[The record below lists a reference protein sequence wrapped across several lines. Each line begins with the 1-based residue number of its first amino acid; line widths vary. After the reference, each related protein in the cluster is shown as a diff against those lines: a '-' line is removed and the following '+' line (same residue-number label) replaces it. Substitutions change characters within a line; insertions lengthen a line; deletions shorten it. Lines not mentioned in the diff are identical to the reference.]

1 VRRSTSK
8 TRDRRTEARWVPA
21 RVGILAAFVLF
32 GTLFGLGGPG
42 LALPES
48 FEGWTETE
56 VAGLRFL
63 NQTEPERSRE
73 LISSLIRFREALRVL
88 APDAVHDAPVPTE
101 VILFANEAA
110 YRPYKQLAGRN
121 TDHLVG
127 HFTATTF
134 GDWIAVNGDISVGGQ
149 FRAIFH
155 EATHAF
161 IAHSFPKVPLWLNE
175 GLAEY
180 YSTFRVVGSREEVGH
195 AIEHHLRALE
205 SEGMMPL
212 RTLFGIDATSPYYR
226 ESERSGRFYAQ
237 SWLLVHYLMSVAGD
251 DQSAV
256 ERFLAAVAAGVS
268 SETAFR
274 SSLGMSISQV
284 ERTLRDYSHRKEY
297 DYWSLAESAAVE
309 NPVLRPV
316 SENWV
321 RYRLGTFLALS
332 RPENASAARFRLK
345 SAADGGVADAWAS
358 LGYLSEN
365 AGQPDDAESF
375 FDRAVAGGARESLS
389 YTLYG
394 RFLLTTSE
402 PGSDRAVWA
411 REMLEQAIALDP
423 AFVEPRALL
432 GSSYLLAPADQTEA
446 GIRQLRE
453 AWTRLP
459 GRLDIP
465 FNLAMLLI
473 QTGDTDEA
481 DRIIDQI
488 AAVGDRELGVKG
500 RRLVEEAR
508 AQRRAQDQ
516 TTRFNVA
523 VDLANR
529 RQLEEA
535 RTILLGLQSENLSKE
550 LKDVVDE
557 MLDRLRTAM

>member
-1 VRRSTSK
+1 M
-8 TRDRRTEARWVPA
+8 RWAPVW
-21 RVGILAAFVLF
+21 VL
-32 GTLFGLGGPG
+32 GALLWFGLGAPG
-42 LALPES
+42 LARPES
-48 FEGWTETE
+48 FEGWTEAE

-63 NQTEPERSRE
+63 SQTEPERTRE

-88 APDAVHDAPVPTE
+88 APDAVHDAPVPTD
-101 VILFANEAA
+101 VIVFANEAA
-110 YRPYKQLAGRN
+110 YRPYKQVAGRN

-134 GDWIAVNGDISVGGQ
+134 GDWIAVNGDSSVAGE
-149 FRAIFH
+149 FRAIYH

-161 IAHSFPKVPLWLNE
+161 IAHSFPNVPLWLNE

-205 SEGMMPL
+205 SEGLMPL
-212 RTLFGIDATSPYYR
+212 RTLFGVDATSPYYQ
-226 ESERSGRFYAQ
+226 EGERSGRFYAQ
-237 SWLLVHYLMSVAGD
+237 SWLLVHYLMSVPGD
-251 DQSAV
+251 DQRAV
-256 ERFLAAVAAGVS
+256 ERFLAAVADGVS
-268 SETAFR
+268 SEDAFR

-284 ERTLRDYSHRKEY
+284 ERTLRNYTQRKEF
-297 DYWSLAESAAVE
+297 DYWSLAELPAVKD
-309 NPVLRPV
+309 PVLRPASV
-316 SENWV
+316 NWV

-332 RPENASAARFRLK
+332 RPDNASAARFRLK
-345 SAADGGVADAWAS
+345 SAADGGVADAWAT

-365 AGQPDDAESF
+365 AGQPDEAEDF
-375 FDRAVAGGARESLS
+375 FNRAASGGAHESLS

-394 RFLLTTSE
+394 RFLLTTAE
-402 PGSDRAVWA
+402 PGSERAIWA

-432 GSSYLLAPADQTEA
+432 GSSYLLAMTSQTEA

-453 AWTRLP
+453 AWRRLP

-473 QTGDTDEA
+473 QSGHTEEA

-488 AAVGDRELGVKG
+488 AALGDKELGAKG

-508 AQRRAQDQ
+508 AQRTAQDQ
-516 TTRFNVA
+516 TARFNQA

-535 RTILLGLQSENLSKE
+535 RNILLELQSERLSKE
-550 LKDVVDE
+550 LKDVVDG